1 MANYFQKATT
11 PPPHPP
17 ILHFVLPTLLWGKW
31 LMNERLSV
39 ADPSR
44 AAKQSNSSSCR
55 LCCRY
60 CKEESAFQGRYNCSW
75 HMRSFTSL
83 VLIRVNTSVRHLFW
97 FFSRRFEF
105 ISRYPGLSSVLW
117 KKQKTM
123 QPRNITCFRGE
134 KMSCLSPGCHFPVKW
149 CYAAPWCRLPGPSS
163 VFKHCIKMQERFRK
177 HDTCY
182 PSTSNLTLLDFQMY
196 CKMQRCVAV
205 VKKKKKFILLCILM
219 IKPTSWELNQI
230 KMKCRVL

>member
-1 MANYFQKATT
+1 
-11 PPPHPP
+11 
-17 ILHFVLPTLLWGKW
+17 
-31 LMNERLSV
+31 MNERLSV

-55 LCCRY
+55 AVIVKRNLLFKDDTIVLDIWGPSPVLSWLELIPQWGISFDFLVAVLNSFLDTPVFLVS
-60 CKEESAFQGRYNCSW
+60 CKKN
-75 HMRSFTSL
+75 
-83 VLIRVNTSVRHLFW
+83 
-97 FFSRRFEF
+97 
-105 ISRYPGLSSVLW
+105 
-117 KKQKTM
+117 QKTM

-134 KMSCLSPGCHFPVKW
+134 TMSCLSPGCHFPVKW
-149 CYAAPWCRLPGPSS
+149 CYTAPWCRLPGPSS

-182 PSTSNLTLLDFQMY
+182 PSTSNLRLLDFQMY

-205 VKKKKKFILLCILM
+205 VKKINKISLLCILM